1 MEPVGIWKAWT
12 TKVMTKKTKTA
23 VSAMSSK
30 YSRKRLL
37 SFFFGVVFS
46 VSMSLPAREWLY

>member
-12 TKVMTKKTKTA
+12 TNVMTKKTKTA

-30 YSRKRLL
+30 YSRTTLL
-37 SFFFGVVFS
+37 SLFLVSFS
-46 VSMSLPAREWLY
+46 ISLMTREALL

>member
-30 YSRKRLL
+30 YSLKRLL
-37 SFFFGVVFS
+37 SLLFLS
-46 VSMSLPAREWLY
+46 LSMFLPAIKIIL

>member
-12 TKVMTKKTKTA
+12 TKVITKKTKTA

-30 YSRKRLL
+30 YSLKTPLSLFLFSFLVMGSRAKR
-37 SFFFGVVFS
+37 
-46 VSMSLPAREWLY
+46 